1 MQKITTCIC
10 FDNQAEEA
18 VNFYISVF
26 PDSVI
31 KSITRCG
38 ENEYGG
44 PAGSIRTIEFQIFGQ
59 NFLAVNGGS
68 HFKFTDAVSLI
79 VNCETQEEIDNY
91 WNKLSKGGEE
101 VACGWLT
108 DKFGLSWQITPSI
121 IIKMLTDPDRNKSDR
136 VIQAILKMKKLDI
149 EILKKA
155 FEGK

>member
-26 PDSVI
+26 PDSLI

-136 VIQAILKMKKLDI
+136 VIQSILKMKKLDI

-155 FEGK
+155 FDSK

>member
-18 VNFYISVF
+18 VKFYISVF

-59 NFLAVNGGS
+59 NFLAVNGGA

-79 VNCETQEEIDNY
+79 VNCETQEEIDYY

>member
-26 PDSVI
+26 PDSLI